1 MLTSSNRKVHQRA
14 INRVVRALN
23 RNVYNDDV
31 WRGRFVMRQTG
42 SPQMYRFED
51 GSGSILMRV
60 TLVCLDK
67 LTGNTYTETRSDQ
80 DWLFGNGSKVWQMM
94 NTAIIEKFDVWGED
108 LTPYERAKMPEFD
121 FRKKSKR

>member
-121 FRKKSKR
+121 FREKSKR

>member
-60 TLVCLDK
+60 TLICLDK

-108 LTPYERAKMPEFD
+108 INPYERAKMPEYD
-121 FRKKSKR
+121 FRKKSKK

>member
-23 RNVYNDDV
+23 RNIYNDEV

-42 SPQMYRFED
+42 SPQMYKFED

-67 LTGNTYTETRSDQ
+67 LTGDTYTETRSDQ

-94 NTAIIEKFDVWGED
+94 NTAIIEKFNVWGED
-108 LTPYERAKMPEFD
+108 ITPYERAKMPEYD
-121 FRKKSKR
+121 FRK